1 MSSHLLRASVAA
13 LLAAIVGLANA
24 ADIPVI
30 LTGDQEIP
38 AVATAAKGTGK
49 ISIAADKSVS
59 GTITTTGIMGKIAHI
74 HEGAI
79 GKNGPPIITLEK
91 GTDESW
97 TVPPG
102 SKLTDEQY
110 KSFRAG
116 NLYVNVHSDQH
127 KSGEI
132 RAQLKP

>member
-1 MSSHLLRASVAA
+1 MSSHLLRVSLATLLVAG
-13 LLAAIVGLANA
+13 VGLAKA
-24 ADIPVI
+24 ADVPVI
-30 LTGDQEIP
+30 LTGDQEVP

-49 ISIAADKSVS
+49 IMIAADKSVS
-59 GTITTTGIMGKIAHI
+59 GAITTTGIMGKMAHI
-74 HEGAI
+74 HEGAS

-91 GTDESW
+91 RADESW
-97 TVPPG
+97 TVPAG

-116 NLYVNVHSDQH
+116 NLYLNVHSDLH

>member
-1 MSSHLLRASVAA
+1 MSSHLLLATVATLLVASA
-13 LLAAIVGLANA
+13 GLANA
-24 ADIPVI
+24 ADISVI
-30 LTGDQEIP
+30 LTGDQEVP

-49 ISIAADKSVS
+49 LSIAADKSVS
-59 GTITTTGIMGKIAHI
+59 GAITTTGIMGKMAHI
-74 HEGAI
+74 HEGPI
-79 GKNGPPIITLEK
+79 GKNGPPIITLAK
-91 GTDESW
+91 GADESW

-116 NLYVNVHSDQH
+116 NLYVNIHSDQH